1 MQHTDQVSMPGS
13 AKEEGGPTSDSD
25 KDMCPSGTLAGAS
38 LAGAPPGDF
47 QRRINKRTCSETK
60 TECKTGFGER
70 SGKKG
75 SGQGRSGIVK
85 GREMEKGNRK
95 GKWDGSVLSAC

>member
-1 MQHTDQVSMPGS
+1 M
-13 AKEEGGPTSDSD
+13 
-25 KDMCPSGTLAGAS
+25 
-38 LAGAPPGDF
+38 
-47 QRRINKRTCSETK
+47 ICSETK